1 MLQICQENHGVGG
14 DRQKIPR
21 PPALSLACP
30 FGDADRGVC
39 WHKVASIQ
47 GDGVEEVY
55 DLTVPVFHNFVA
67 DDFVVHNSIEQD
79 ADVVIFVYREDY
91 YNEDTDR
98 QNNRRPD
105 DRQTSPWNDRN
116 GQSLFRKELTQ
127 FRDLELR
134 REDLDY

>member
-1 MLQICQENHGVGG
+1 MLCRSI
-14 DRQKIPR
+14 
-21 PPALSLACP
+21 
-30 FGDADRGVC
+30 GDAGRGVS

-47 GDGVEEVY
+47 ADGVEEVY

-67 DDFVVHNSIEQD
+67 NDFVVHNSIEQD

-98 QNNRRPD
+98 QNIADLMIAKHRHG
-105 DRQTSPWNDRN
+105 TT
-116 GQSLFRKELTQ
+116 GTVSLYFRKELTQ